1 MIECLD
7 CGTPMEDIIWEKH
20 HGKCKDCRVDPV
32 FTDDEKLKIVTSY
45 LTGTSETQEEVCKRI
60 GITVNT
66 FSQWLKKIKTVKR
79 APDAQED
86 AQAEKPRKVFTKDQR
101 LAILNGYDKDEHQ
114 NIGKYCDSI
123 GIHHATF
130 YNWKSKYSDEV
141 DQPKQPESVTTHFD
155 NIDELIAQLAD
166 MKPGIDLS
174 SLIDKM
180 GMWRT
185 RVDNLK
191 VGEKP
196 AQYAAKILARCLD
209 DMENEL
215 KQLEVSE

>member
-32 FTDDEKLKIVTSY
+32 FDDAAKLKIVTAY
-45 LTGTSETQEEVCKRI
+45 LTGTDETQEQVCERI
-60 GITVNT
+60 GITVNE
-66 FSQWLKKIKTVKR
+66 FIRWRKQFNTVTR
-79 APDAQED
+79 TPDKETKSRRNFTD
-86 AQAEKPRKVFTKDQR
+86 AEK
-101 LAILNGYDKDEHQ
+101 LNILNGYNSRNYKSVTA
-114 NIGKYCDSI
+114 YCETV
-123 GIHHATF
+123 GIHLSM
-130 YNWKSKYSDEV
+130 YRKWKIALADKMRTI
-141 DQPKQPESVTTHFD
+141 QPEPETVTPD
-155 NIDELIAQLAD
+155 NIDEVIAQLAD

-209 DMENEL
+209 DIENEL